1 MDNKFFI
8 IRKKVKIKN
17 LIILSALVIFLNSTS
32 FAWIFPEHRKI
43 TFIAIQNL
51 SPEYRS
57 TLDKLWAEARKGYE
71 FRLSEAVI
79 DATQS
84 LKPTHLDYATW
95 PAIAGDHSCSAR
107 NMLHNI
113 LDTDWILKVA
123 DVTAQLNID
132 LANSQTR
139 HEHINAFRDA
149 DVNLQRVDPEYAT
162 RAGSNNVHFLLA
174 RQESNIQVK
183 EYLISCLKA
192 GAELNALGTYT
203 WYHISA
209 LYKASKYY
217 KENLSD
223 EERSAL
229 ILSALADEAFALHF
243 LEDAFAAGHT
253 AGTWGNPAQ
262 RKGTHDYY
270 NERGLEITT
279 WDGTRRIL
287 TGDAYMR
294 EEDAEFAATSIQTSL
309 EQLVDAASGKLTFD
323 YTYGNELIEAKPDSF
338 NVCKNIFMPKREVDP
353 NIINPCAQILVTTP
367 IPGLATGLGELP
379 RFRSELGLF
388 VGAVVTM
395 HGSTA
400 SGGFGVNQ
408 NRPGALGGIDAGI
421 RLGVGLEGVMH
432 GGGDGLVF
440 LDFGWRQDGAS
451 TMKFGD
457 SPILQDAGQFSA
469 AIPGREAYTFRI
481 RMPFYIVPLDLL
493 IASPLLLISPN
504 TYASMAVTAGLGGLI
519 PWQAGIE
526 TGIGRFQ
533 FILGREM
540 GIALYGRGKFTD
552 ALLIPIDNGSTALVN
567 YRSTQLDFPIVEY
580 RPFRT
585 FSTDQSSSLVI
596 QMNFG
601 VDFPHN
607 ETINLPQ
614 GIDKPE
620 LRPVW
625 YLGLRATFDWR
636 YYL

>member
-1 MDNKFFI
+1 M
-8 IRKKVKIKN
+8 KKYFL
-17 LIILSALVIFLNSTS
+17 LINFLILLNISTY
-32 FAWIFPEHRKI
+32 AWIFPEHRDI
-43 TFIAIQNL
+43 AFIAIQNL
-51 SPEYRS
+51 TTEYRAI
-57 TLDKLWAEARKGYE
+57 LDKLWGEARIGYE
-71 FRLSEAVI
+71 DRLSEAVI
-79 DATQS
+79 DATQG

-95 PAIAGDHSCSAR
+95 PAVAGDHSCSGR

-123 DVTAQLNID
+123 DVTAQLKID
-132 LANSQTR
+132 LANSKTR

-174 RQESNIQVK
+174 RPEPNIQVK

-243 LEDAFAAGHT
+243 LQDAFAAGHV
-253 AGTWGNPAQ
+253 AGTWGNAAQ

-279 WDGTRRIL
+279 WDGKRRIL

-294 EEDAEFAATSIQTSL
+294 PEDAEFAAIPVQTSI
-309 EQLVDAASGKLTFD
+309 EQLLDAASGKLTFD
-323 YTYGNELIEAKPDSF
+323 YTYGGEITEALPDSF
-338 NVCKNIFMPKREVDP
+338 NVCNNKYMPKREVDP
-353 NIINPCAQILVTTP
+353 NILAPCAKILVTTP

-379 RFRSELGLF
+379 RFRAELGLF
-388 VGAVVTM
+388 IGAVAAL
-395 HGSTA
+395 HGSTVN
-400 SGGFGVNQ
+400 GGFGVNQ
-408 NRPGALGGIDAGI
+408 NSPGAIGGIDAGI
-421 RLGVGLEGVMH
+421 RVGVGLEGVMH

-440 LDFGWRQDGAS
+440 LDFGWRQDAS
-451 TMKFGD
+451 SSMKYGD
-457 SPILQDAGQFSA
+457 SPLLEEGGQFTA
-469 AIPGREAYTFRI
+469 AIPGREAYNFRI
-481 RMPFYIVPLDLL
+481 RMPFFLVPFDLL
-493 IASPLLLISPN
+493 ITSPLFFISPE
-504 TYASMAVTAGLGGLI
+504 TYAGMAVSAGLGGLI

-533 FILGREM
+533 FILGREI
-540 GIALYGRGKFTD
+540 GLSLYGRSKTIDVMLLPIGNNQT
-552 ALLIPIDNGSTALVN
+552 ALLNF
-567 YRSTQLDFPIVEY
+567 RSTKLDFPIVEY

-585 FSTDQSSSLVI
+585 FSSDQSSSLVL
-596 QMNFG
+596 QLNFG
-601 VDFPHN
+601 VEFPHN
-607 ETINLPQ
+607 EIIKYPE

-620 LRPVW
+620 LEPVW
-625 YLGLRATFDWR
+625 YVGLRTAFDWR
-636 YYL
+636 YYF